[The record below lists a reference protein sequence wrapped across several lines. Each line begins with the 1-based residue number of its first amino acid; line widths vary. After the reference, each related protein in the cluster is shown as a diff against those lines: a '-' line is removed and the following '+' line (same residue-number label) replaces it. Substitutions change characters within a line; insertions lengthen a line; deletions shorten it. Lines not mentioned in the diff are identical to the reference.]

1 MAHPQLSSGVI
12 IPGMSAVI
20 LIVED
25 EAEIAD
31 TLHYAIA
38 SEGMHPL
45 RVARGS
51 DAVTAL
57 QQQSVD
63 LVILDVG
70 LPDISG
76 FELLKSLRQWSA
88 VPVLMLTARSDEV
101 DRIVGLEIGADD
113 YVTKPFSPRE
123 VVARIRAI
131 LKRTRPNGDEAGHG
145 FEVDSRAMRI
155 RYQGRTL
162 DLTRA
167 EYLLLSALV
176 KRPGQI
182 QSRRQ
187 LIGQVWSE
195 DHPSDDRAVDTHVKT
210 LRAKLKQ
217 VAPDESP
224 IVTHRGFGYSLATG

>member
-1 MAHPQLSSGVI
+1 
-12 IPGMSAVI
+12 MSAVI

-31 TLHYAIA
+31 TLQYAIS
-38 SEGMHPL
+38 SEGMTPL
-45 RVARGS
+45 RVARGGEV
-51 DAVTAL
+51 APLL
-57 QQQSVD
+57 QQQAID
-63 LVILDVG
+63 LMILDVG

-131 LKRTRPNGDEAGHG
+131 LKRARNNAETANPG
-145 FEVDSRAMRI
+145 FDLDARAMRI

-167 EYLLLSALV
+167 EYLLLAALV

-187 LIGQVWSE
+187 LIGQVWSA

-217 VAPDESP
+217 VAPDENP
-224 IVTHRGFGYSLATG
+224 IITHRGFGYSLADDQSF